1 MSSSDTRLILLACAS
16 ALYDRPDLAGRLRR
30 VALQVNDPVLDPID
44 HTETEVILDTDAPD
58 ANPVEIQHPSRVIH
72 DRKLLFPQRELLRG

>member
-1 MSSSDTRLILLACAS
+1 MCRSKLILLACA
-16 ALYDRPDLAGRLRR
+16 AVVRPELADRLRR
-30 VALQVNDPVLDPID
+30 VALQVNDPVLEPLD

-72 DRKLLFPQRELLRG
+72 DRKLMFPQRGLLRG